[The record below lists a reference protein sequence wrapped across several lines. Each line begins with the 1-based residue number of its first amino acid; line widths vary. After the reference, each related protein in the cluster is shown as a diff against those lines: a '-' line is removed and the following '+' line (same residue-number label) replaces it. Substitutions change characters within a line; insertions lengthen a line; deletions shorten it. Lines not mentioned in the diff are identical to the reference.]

1 MEMRKQYFGSQ
12 MLKSGSAAAAIS
24 LTAVIIVFSVAVLV
38 PEPSL
43 GGEQG
48 ERRHPSPELM
58 MDRLGSH
65 LQLSS
70 EQLSAM
76 APIIF
81 EEVQNRRAVLDQ
93 YRAEDQARRS
103 ELRLDMTEIDEDTAD
118 RLASILSPE
127 QLDKFIRIQEKRRI
141 SLASGHHLW
150 RVSSNQD
157 DHGREMPR
165 PENRHEDQAPINN

>member
-48 ERRHPSPELM
+48 ERRRPSPELM

-65 LQLSS
+65 LQLSP

-76 APIIF
+76 GPIIF
-81 EEVQNRRAVLDQ
+81 EGAQNRRAVLDQ

-127 QLDKFIRIQEKRRI
+127 QLDKFNRLQEKRRI
-141 SLASGHHLW
+141 SLALRHHVW
-150 RVSSNQD
+150 SVSD
-157 DHGREMPR
+157 DRDNRDRKMPG
-165 PENRHEDQAPINN
+165 PENRYEDQAPINN